1 MKTSHDKSDDSRYA
15 GNQFLKDDESRFFLA
30 SIVDS
35 LQDSIVSINLHG
47 IITSWNK
54 GAEHVYGYSA
64 SEVIGKSLDL
74 IVIPE
79 DFVALLKNIEKIRAG
94 EQIDLFHT
102 VRIHRDGRHMNMDIT
117 LSPVKNASGE
127 VIGISTVA
135 RDVTAIHQ
143 IQAALRVSEGRLRAI
158 IDAAVD
164 FGIIILDNTGSIID
178 WNKGAEMLFGYTKA
192 EVLGND
198 SSLLFTP
205 EDRHADIARSEL
217 ERARSKGRAIDER
230 WHLHKNGSR
239 FFMSGVMTPIHY
251 DTITGFVKIAR
262 NITDRKLAEEALMQ
276 SEQRKLL
283 AVKSAEMGE
292 WEWQL
297 STRLVRISEQVTLLF
312 GFETHSP
319 EITPEQLFQQIY
331 PADQK
336 LVREQVIAASNG
348 LQILQTECR
357 IVRADNGQ
365 VRWVNVYGRVVM
377 QTDNRPAKLIGVF
390 YDITQRKTLEKQK
403 DDFISVA
410 SHELKTPVTA
420 INSYAELLAE
430 SLEAGGNSYHVNLAN
445 KLSEQVNRLTELIR
459 NLLDTS
465 QLSEGAFKLSLQPTD
480 IKELILEQREELE
493 HIGRNHRFTWHLKAV
508 PLLQA
513 DRKRIVQVVMNLV
526 TNAVKYSPERTEI
539 IIETADHG
547 DHARVCVT
555 DKGMGIP
562 PEEQRFVFE
571 RYYRTGNS
579 LQEKGFGL
587 GLFICSEIIRQH
599 RGSIGLKS
607 GPGEGS
613 SFYFTLPY
621 G

>member
-1 MKTSHDKSDDSRYA
+1 MNNAPNKSDNRHYS
-15 GNQFLKDDESRFFLA
+15 GNQFLQDDEARFFLA

-35 LQDSIVSINLHG
+35 LQDSIVSVNLHG
-47 IITSWNK
+47 VITSWNK
-54 GAEHVYGYSA
+54 GAELAYGYPA
-64 SEVIGKSLDL
+64 SEIIGKSLDM
-74 IVIPE
+74 VTFPE
-79 DFVALLKNIEKIRAG
+79 DFAELLKNIDKIRAG
-94 EQIDLFHT
+94 EQIGLYHT
-102 VRIHRDGRHMNMDIT
+102 VRIHRDGRYMNMDIT
-117 LSPVKNASGE
+117 LSPIKNETGE

-135 RDVTAIHQ
+135 RDVTVVHQ
-143 IQAALRVSEGRLRAI
+143 IQEALKKSEGRLRAI
-158 IDAAVD
+158 VDAAVD
-164 FGIIILDNTGSIID
+164 FGIIILNEEGKIVD
-178 WNKGAEMLFGYTKA
+178 WNKGAEILFGYKKD
-192 EVLGND
+192 EVLGRD

-205 EDRHADIARSEL
+205 EDRHADIASSEL
-217 ERARSKGRAIDER
+217 QRARDTGRAIDER
-230 WHLHKNGSR
+230 WHLHQNGSR
-239 FFMSGVMTPIHY
+239 FFMSGVMTPILY
-251 DTITGFVKIAR
+251 DSVAGFVKIAR
-262 NITDRKLAEEALMQ
+262 DITDRKLAEEALMQ

-297 STRLVRISEQVTLLF
+297 STRLIRISEQVTLLF
-312 GFETHSP
+312 GFEDHSP
-319 EITPEQLFQQIY
+319 EVTPEQLLQQIY
-331 PADQK
+331 PDDQQ

-365 VRWVNVYGRVVM
+365 IRWLNIYGRVVM

-390 YDITQRKTLEKQK
+390 YDITQRKILEKQK
-403 DDFISVA
+403 DDFISIA

-430 SLEAGGNSYHVNLAN
+430 SLAAGGHSYQVNLAN

-465 QLSEGAFKLSLQPTD
+465 QLSEGGFKLSLQPTD
-480 IKELILEQREELE
+480 IKELILEQKEALE
-493 HIGRNHRFTWHLKAV
+493 QIGVNHHFTWNLHAV

-513 DRKRIVQVVMNLV
+513 DRKRIVQVIMNLV

-539 IIETADHG
+539 IVETTDRG
-547 DHARVCVT
+547 DHAHICVT

-571 RYYRTGNS
+571 RYYRTRES

-587 GLFICSEIIRQH
+587 GLYICSEIIRQH
-599 RGSIGLKS
+599 RGSMGLKS
-607 GPGEGS
+607 APGEGS